1 MNICQVSLAR
11 NIPLILENYLEFK
24 KKYHSIKIFII
35 CPKKEI
41 LEFKEKCKFKEFNI
55 ICEDELISID
65 DFKKIY
71 KDLNKNINYEKE
83 FLKRINWYYQQ
94 ILKLSFVIKF
104 IKENKKKIIIWD
116 ADTILLRKVNFFN
129 KNISIRY
136 GTFHEFHKPYYVTNQ
151 SILKIFPNYFI
162 SSLVQFSALTELEC
176 DNLLKN
182 ILNINEVDSQTS
194 SKLSKVILQNIFK
207 NVSSLDTSLPYNT
220 SLFSEY
226 ELIGQSNWNINKSKQ
241 KLLFSLRF
249 NLTGKLTESQKI
261 FLKIL
266 NFKHVTYELSTQEN
280 IGMLTRT
287 QPWSKLFIL
296 IIKIIVKFN
305 YKRIIHNI
313 KYYHFSLFS

>member
-1 MNICQVSLAR
+1 M
-11 NIPLILENYLEFK
+11 
-24 KKYHSIKIFII
+24 
-35 CPKKEI
+35 
-41 LEFKEKCKFKEFNI
+41 
-55 ICEDELISID
+55 
-65 DFKKIY
+65 
-71 KDLNKNINYEKE
+71 
-83 FLKRINWYYQQ
+83 
-94 ILKLSFVIKF
+94 
-104 IKENKKKIIIWD
+104 
-116 ADTILLRKVNFFN
+116 NFFN